1 MYVFF
6 LLKLQRRNDQN
17 HNLCNKYV
25 FAQVL
30 SLFMMGYA
38 LLTTAMNQ
46 PFGFPDDY
54 TDNETNPD
62 ALDFETL
69 LTVITVGADIS
80 AVYIFSSVPDS
91 SLQ

>member
-1 MYVFF
+1 
-6 LLKLQRRNDQN
+6 
-17 HNLCNKYV
+17 
-25 FAQVL
+25 
-30 SLFMMGYA
+30 MMGYA

-69 LTVITVGADIS
+69 LQVSTYFVRKRQDY
-80 AVYIFSSVPDS
+80 YIQYSI
-91 SLQ
+91 